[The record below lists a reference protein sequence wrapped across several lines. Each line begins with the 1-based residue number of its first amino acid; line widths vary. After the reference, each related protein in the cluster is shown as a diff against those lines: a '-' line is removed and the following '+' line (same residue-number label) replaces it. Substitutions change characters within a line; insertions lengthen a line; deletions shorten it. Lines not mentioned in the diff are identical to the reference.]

1 MELVT
6 DWDRMHLSPDE
17 AGFWGR
23 SPARYLTPLVRVSK
37 AERVPLSIFAM
48 GDPNKP
54 DTPAF
59 AVFKLHANSVLPRH
73 SHPCER
79 FEVIVAGSM
88 QAVGPADG
96 GRVLRE
102 GDVMLA
108 SPNEFYG
115 PYLVGPD
122 GLTVIEYFGAIRGLY
137 DITFQWDGDL
147 SRVNLLSKL
156 NLAKR
161 WLKAGATWLSSLR
174 PADIAKLPTLG
185 GLDTPSATA
194 RHFCPTDPSFWGHV
208 PTSRFASLVRA
219 SAADGIPMSIF
230 AMGDATDPATPAF
243 AVYSLPANGALARQA
258 RSALRFETIASG
270 SLTAVGAGDDG
281 KPRTIGHVTLT
292 QADQMSGPRV
302 AGADGA
308 VVIEFF
314 TRIDALESLSAEVPD
329 GVHHVD
335 LLAETTLPKPAP
347 LVN

>member
-1 MELVT
+1 
-6 DWDRMHLSPDE
+6 MHLSPDE

-23 SPARYLTPLVRVSK
+23 SPAKYLTPLVRVSK

-79 FEVIVAGSM
+79 FEVVVAGSM
-88 QAVGPADG
+88 QAVGPGDG
-96 GRVLRE
+96 GRVLGE

-108 SPNEFYG
+108 GPDELYG
-115 PYLVGPD
+115 PHIVGPD
-122 GLTVIEYFGAIRGLY
+122 GLTVIEYFGGIRGLY
-137 DITFQWDGDL
+137 DITFQWDTDP
-147 SRVNLLSKL
+147 SRVNLLSRV
-156 NLAKR
+156 NLSKR
-161 WLKAGATWLSSLR
+161 WIKAGAARLSSLR
-174 PADIAKLPTLG
+174 PARIAKPAFLG
-185 GLDTPSATA
+185 TPEASPPSA
-194 RHFCPTDPSFWGHV
+194 RHFTPADPSFWGQV

-219 SAADGIPMSIF
+219 SAAEGIPMSIF

-243 AVYSLPANGALARQA
+243 AVYSLPANGALVRQA
-258 RSALRFETIASG
+258 RSALRFETLAAG

-281 KPRTIGHVTLT
+281 RPRTIGHVTLT
-292 QADQMSGPRV
+292 PADQMSGPRV
-302 AGADGA
+302 AGAEGA

-329 GVHHVD
+329 CVRHVD
-335 LLAETTLPKPAP
+335 LLAKAPLPKPAP